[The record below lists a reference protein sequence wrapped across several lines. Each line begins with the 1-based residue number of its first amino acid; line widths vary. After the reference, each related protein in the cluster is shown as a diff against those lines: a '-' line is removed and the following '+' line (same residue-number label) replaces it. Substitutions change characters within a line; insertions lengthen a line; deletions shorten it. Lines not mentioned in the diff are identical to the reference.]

1 MMGFVAALSS
11 SIAFIIL
18 IMSAQ
23 LLNILNASI
32 NRDKVMAS
40 VHVEIQ
46 EKKLA
51 PELKKQGMI
60 SYYLSENDVSNLNF
74 NRNIIMTC
82 NYGNNLSEDISKNI
96 MVYNFLMVKKKNPNA
111 FVTLLKPEYLPGK
124 TNSCSISY
132 RDK

>member
-46 EKKLA
+46 EKKLT

-96 MVYNFLMVKKKNPNA
+96 MVYNFLMVKK
-111 FVTLLKPEYLPGK
+111 
-124 TNSCSISY
+124 
-132 RDK
+132 

>member
-1 MMGFVAALSS
+1 MGFVAALSS

-46 EKKLA
+46 EKKLT

-74 NRNIIMTC
+74 NPVSYTHLTLPTT
-82 NYGNNLSEDISKNI
+82 NNRCRSRWSP
-96 MVYNFLMVKKKNPNA
+96 YH
-111 FVTLLKPEYLPGK
+111 
-124 TNSCSISY
+124 
-132 RDK
+132 

>member
-1 MMGFVAALSS
+1 
-11 SIAFIIL
+11 IIL

-46 EKKLA
+46 EKKLT

>member
-32 NRDKVMAS
+32 SRDKVMAS

-46 EKKLA
+46 EKKLT
-51 PELKKQGMI
+51 PRLKKQGMI
-60 SYYLSENDVSNLNF
+60 SYYLSENDVINLNF
-74 NRNIIMTC
+74 NRNIIITC

-96 MVYNFLMVKKKNPNA
+96 MVYNFLMIKKKNPNA
-111 FVTLLKPEYLPGK
+111 HVTLLKPEYLPGK

>member
-40 VHVEIQ
+40 VHAEIQ
-46 EKKLA
+46 EKKLT

>member
-23 LLNILNASI
+23 LLNMLNASI
-32 NRDKVMAS
+32 SRDKVMAS

-46 EKKLA
+46 AKKLTT
-51 PELKKQGMI
+51 ELKKKEMI
-60 SYYLSENDVSNLNF
+60 SYYLNEDDVNNLNF
-74 NRNIIMTC
+74 NRNIIITC
-82 NYGNNLSEDISKNI
+82 NYGNNLSKDISENI
-96 MVYNFLMVKKKNPNA
+96 TVYNFLMIKKKKPNA
-111 FVTLLKPEYLPGK
+111 HVTLLKPEYLPEK

>member
-46 EKKLA
+46 EKKLT

-111 FVTLLKPEYLPGK
+111 FVTL
-124 TNSCSISY
+124 
-132 RDK
+132 

>member
-1 MMGFVAALSS
+1 MGFVAALSS

-46 EKKLA
+46 EKKLTS
-51 PELKKQGMI
+51 ELKKQGMI

>member
-46 EKKLA
+46 EKKLTS
-51 PELKKQGMI
+51 ELKKQGMI

>member
-46 EKKLA
+46 EKKLT
-51 PELKKQGMI
+51 PELKKQRMI

>member
-46 EKKLA
+46 EKKLT

-60 SYYLSENDVSNLNF
+60 SYYLSENDVSN
-74 NRNIIMTC
+74 
-82 NYGNNLSEDISKNI
+82 
-96 MVYNFLMVKKKNPNA
+96 
-111 FVTLLKPEYLPGK
+111 
-124 TNSCSISY
+124 
-132 RDK
+132 

>member
-46 EKKLA
+46 EK
-51 PELKKQGMI
+51 
-60 SYYLSENDVSNLNF
+60 N
-74 NRNIIMTC
+74 
-82 NYGNNLSEDISKNI
+82 
-96 MVYNFLMVKKKNPNA
+96 
-111 FVTLLKPEYLPGK
+111 
-124 TNSCSISY
+124 
-132 RDK
+132 

>member
-32 NRDKVMAS
+32 SRDKVMAS
-40 VHVEIQ
+40 VHIEIQ
-46 EKKLA
+46 EKKLT
-51 PELKKQGMI
+51 PGLKKQGMI
-60 SYYLSENDVSNLNF
+60 SYYLSENDVGNLNF
-74 NRNIIMTC
+74 NRNIIITC

-96 MVYNFLMVKKKNPNA
+96 MVYNFLMIKKKNPNA